1 MAHPLA
7 PHIFLL
13 RNPSRSIPITVVLAL
28 AVLLI
33 CGIVALVHS
42 IPLSV
47 REIYGYSR
55 NFSAAL
61 PRSDPSYLP
70 ILEAQLNQSPFPI
83 ERVLKI
89 RVAFFNVRS
98 IVGKLPFVLHG
109 LKPADAAFLRERM
122 GLTQLVGR
130 LPNPGAPEAV
140 ITRPIAVNLGLKIGD
155 VLLKP
160 DDPQNYSP
168 QPVRVVGIHES
179 DYWFAYG
186 DYDYVAQNHFPPVDD
201 LVIVARNQPAFDRWA
216 VERFRG
222 TQARIL
228 THAELLRETD
238 DSLAVLLQLL
248 SVVIGMLV
256 IVVTVMIGLFINIYL
271 SQRITEFGLLQAI
284 GFTRG
289 FLSRRAGIEA
299 SMIVLGAWLLGV
311 LVSVGVLW
319 IVKVT
324 LMDPRAY
331 YLDPFDWYGISYT
344 LPLPVAV
351 LLASFLTIR
360 LRFSRFDPVEVIE
373 RRIA

>member
-1 MAHPLA
+1 
-7 PHIFLL
+7 
-13 RNPSRSIPITVVLAL
+13 
-28 AVLLI
+28 
-33 CGIVALVHS
+33 
-42 IPLSV
+42 
-47 REIYGYSR
+47 
-55 NFSAAL
+55 
-61 PRSDPSYLP
+61 
-70 ILEAQLNQSPFPI
+70 LEAQLNQSPFPI

-130 LPNPGAPEAV
+130 LPNAGAPEAV

>member
-7 PHIFLL
+7 PYIFLL
-13 RNPSRSIPITVVLAL
+13 RNPARSVPITIVIAL

-70 ILEAQLNQSPFPI
+70 TLEAQLSESPVPI

-109 LKPADAAFLRERM
+109 LKPEDAAFLRQRM
-122 GLTQLVGR
+122 GLSQLTGR
-130 LPNPGAPEAV
+130 LPAVGAPEAV
-140 ITRPIAVNLGLKIGD
+140 ITRPIAVNLGLDIGD
-155 VLLKP
+155 ELLRP

-186 DYDYVAQNHFPPVDD
+186 DYTYVAQNHFPPVDD
-201 LVIVARNQPAFDRWA
+201 LVIVAKDQPRFDRWA
-216 VERFRG
+216 VERFKG
-222 TQARIL
+222 TKARIL

-238 DSLAVLLQLL
+238 ESLAVLLQLL

-256 IVVTVMIGLFINIYL
+256 VVVTVMIGLFINIYL

-289 FLSRRAGIEA
+289 FLARRAGVEA
-299 SMIVLGAWLLGV
+299 SIIVIGAWLLGV

-319 IVKVT
+319 IVKIT

-331 YLDPFDWYGISYT
+331 FLDPLDWYGIAYT
-344 LPLPVAV
+344 LPLPLAV

-360 LRFSRFDPVEVIE
+360 IRFARFDPVEVIE